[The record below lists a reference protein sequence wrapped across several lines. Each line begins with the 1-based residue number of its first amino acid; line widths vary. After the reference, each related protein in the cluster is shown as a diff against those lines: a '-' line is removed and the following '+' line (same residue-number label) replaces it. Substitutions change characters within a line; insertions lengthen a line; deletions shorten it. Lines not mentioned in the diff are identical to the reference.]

1 MSIKETF
8 ALRARA
14 VFPVVAP
21 PVENAVVV
29 VENGCVT
36 QIGRDTPVGMVEYD
50 LGHAVLIPGLVNTH
64 CHLEFSLLKQPL
76 LQPGASLPQWIR
88 EVVRRR
94 PSAPQAARAI
104 KAGMAA
110 SLSFGVTTVADIC
123 RTAIDAYFTPGA
135 PRLVLLMEAIGFSQ
149 ARSASALADAV
160 KRMDE
165 AERYAMQHDS
175 GDDVLIGASPHA
187 PYTVSP
193 ALVRELVGTAN
204 QRGGLVGMHLAESPE
219 ELELLSEGRGPF
231 QQLLEERSMWD
242 PWAIQRGASP
252 LDYLRMLTKARKG
265 LVVHGNYLD
274 EPSLAMIAR
283 HSDAMSLVYCPRTHA
298 YFRHPAYPLESAL
311 ELGVR
316 VTLGT
321 DSPASSP
328 DLDLLAE
335 MRTVYRRHRSV
346 TPEAILRMGTLAGA
360 QALGLG
366 QVAGSIRPG
375 AIADLTAIPIPESC
389 DGHPWDLFTAVL
401 ADESPAS
408 AVWRTGTRIKTAAEA
423 QVSRA

>member
-1 MSIKETF
+1 MSSHTPF
-8 ALRARA
+8 ALRARVA
-14 VFPVVAP
+14 FPVVAP

-29 VENGCVT
+29 IENGHVT
-36 QIGRDTPVGMVEYD
+36 QISQREPVGIPVRD
-50 LGHAVLIPGLVNTH
+50 LGHAILIPGLVNTH
-64 CHLEFSLLKQPL
+64 CHLEYSLLKAPL
-76 LQPGASLPQWIR
+76 LQPGATLPAWIR

-94 PSAPQAARAI
+94 PSAPQAARAV

-110 SLSFGVTTVADIC
+110 SLDAGVTTVADIC
-123 RTAIDAYFTPGA
+123 RTAIDAYFQPTA
-135 PRLVLLMEAIGFSQ
+135 PRLILLMEAIGFSQ

-165 AERYAMQHDS
+165 AERLAMEHDS

-193 ALVRELVGTAN
+193 TLVRELIATAG
-204 QRGGLVGMHLAESPE
+204 QRGGLVAMHLAESPE

-231 QQLLEERSMWD
+231 QELLEERSMWD
-242 PWAIQRGASP
+242 PWAIQRGAAP

-274 EPSLAMIAR
+274 EPSLAMISR

-298 YFRHPAYPLESAL
+298 YFGHPPYPLETAL

-321 DSPASSP
+321 DSLASSP

-335 MRTVYRRHRSV
+335 MRTVFARHRSV
-346 TPEAILRMGTLAGA
+346 TAEAILRMGTLSGA
-360 QALGLG
+360 QSLGLS
-366 QVAGSIRPG
+366 QLAGSIRPG
-375 AIADLTAIPIPESC
+375 GPADLTCIPIPEES
-389 DGHPWDLFTAVL
+389 DGRAWELLTAVL
-401 ADESPAS
+401 TDEQPARE
-408 AVWRTGTRIKTAAEA
+408 VWRAGHQVKHAE
-423 QVSRA
+423 